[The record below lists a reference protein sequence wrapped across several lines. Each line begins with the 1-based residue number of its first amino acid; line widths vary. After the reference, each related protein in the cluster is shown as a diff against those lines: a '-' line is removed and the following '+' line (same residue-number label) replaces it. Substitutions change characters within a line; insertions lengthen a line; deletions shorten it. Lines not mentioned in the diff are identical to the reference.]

1 MPITIGKKTESD
13 YSNPLGLLSDCHR
26 RIEGFLDVL
35 IEIAKKA
42 GGGKLNEDQRHALEV
57 AVRYFRE
64 AAPKHT
70 RDEEE
75 SLFPRMLAS
84 ADERARSALALLDE
98 LHNDHTLADAS
109 HAEVETLAS
118 QWLSEGTLPVQSVG
132 RLRELLDQLHDTYQR
147 HIPIEDHEVF
157 PLAGK
162 ILSNTELTN
171 IGREMASRRSID
183 LDALA
188 SDLSLLSSKEPGK
201 DQR

>member
-35 IEIAKKA
+35 IEVAKQA
-42 GGGKLNEDQRHALEV
+42 GGGALNEDQRHALEV
-57 AVRYFRE
+57 ALRYFRE

-84 ADERARSALALLDE
+84 ADQRARSAMALLDE

-118 QWLSEGTLPVQSVG
+118 QWLSEGTLSAQSVG
-132 RLRELLDQLHDTYQR
+132 RLRELLYKLRDTYQR
-147 HIPIEDHEVF
+147 HIAIEDQEVF

-162 ILSNTELTN
+162 ILSSTELAT

-183 LDALA
+183 LKALG
-188 SDLSLLSSKEPGK
+188 SNLSLLSSAEPGK
-201 DQR
+201 GQ